1 MNKLLASIAVASCL
15 VGGAAQADTAI
26 QSFSGGTTFGVFSSD
41 ETIGWTFK
49 ALDDMVVTSLG
60 WYAIGGDLDSS
71 HQIGIWN
78 AGGTL
83 LGQATVTAGAPDGTG
98 VRYVGVGPINLTSG
112 LDYFIGGRD
121 TESDNDSYITS
132 VSNLVT
138 SSSVQFLG
146 SAVSAGGDGFA
157 FPGSV
162 NNITTGGRFGANFQF
177 RVTDAVPE
185 PGTWALM
192 ICGFGL
198 AGGALRY
205 RTRRVSISVA

>member
-1 MNKLLASIAVASCL
+1 MNKFLASVVVATCL

-26 QSFSGGTTFGVFSSD
+26 QSFSGGSTFGAFATD
-41 ETIGWTFK
+41 ETVGWTFK

-60 WYAIGGDLDSS
+60 WYAIGGDLDAS
-71 HQIGIWN
+71 HQIGIWD

-112 LDYFIGGRD
+112 SDYFIGGRD
-121 TESDNDSYITS
+121 LIGDNDNYITS

-138 SSSVQFLG
+138 STSIQFLG
-146 SAVSAGGDGFA
+146 SAVNASGGGFG
-157 FPGSV
+157 FPNLV
-162 NNITTGGRFGANFQF
+162 NNTTTGGRFGANFQF
-177 RVTDAVPE
+177 RVVDGAVPE
-185 PGTWALM
+185 PATWALM

-198 AGGALRY
+198 AGSALRY
-205 RTRRVSISVA
+205 RTRSVTVA